1 MEVNMARKNFDDK
14 SKKYEL
20 GRLIAKCRGDMS
32 QRQLAKAIGIPPSN
46 MTYIENGINVP
57 TSDTYEK
64 IISVLA
70 PNMKEHKKM
79 DFLYSSIRH
88 APPPDVCNVVLE
100 HVGLGETLRLLA
112 GKKLS
117 EENLREIEALFSSF

>member
-1 MEVNMARKNFDDK
+1 MAKKNFDDK
-14 SKKYEL
+14 SKKVEL
-20 GRLIAKCRGDMS
+20 GRLIAKCRGNMS

-57 TSDTYEK
+57 TSDVYEK
-64 IISVLA
+64 IISILV
-70 PNMKEHKKM
+70 PSDTEHKKM
-79 DFLYSSIRH
+79 DSLYSSIRH

-100 HVGLGETLRLLA
+100 HAGLGDTLRLLA

-117 EENLREIEALFSSF
+117 AENLREIETLFSSF